1 MIYIDNGDNLDQA
14 INFAMEEYVLREMDP
29 AQTYLMLYR
38 MRPTVIVGKHQNT
51 VEEINADFVAAH
63 GVDVLRR
70 LSGGGAVYND
80 EGNLSFSVIAAD
92 DGDSFNNYARF
103 TRPVVEALRALGVA
117 AELNGRNDI
126 TVAGRKISG
135 NAQYVTRGRL
145 YTHGTLMFDVD
156 LDNVA
161 RALNVDP
168 EKYLS
173 KGIKSVRARVTNI
186 REHLDREIDIHAF
199 RRHLLAAIGAAQPL
213 ATYTPDA
220 ADWRR
225 IHELAQ
231 RYRSWEWTYGRS
243 PRFNVRQKK
252 RFAAGTIDARL
263 LVEHGV
269 IGEAKLYGDFF
280 GVGDIEDVERHLI
293 GVRYAREA
301 LAERLAGLDVAH
313 YVGAISRDEL
323 LSALY

>member
-14 INFAMEEYVLREMDP
+14 VNFAMEEYVLREMDP
-29 AQTYLMLYR
+29 AHTYLMLYR
-38 MRPTVIVGKHQNT
+38 MHPTVIVGKHQNT

-63 GVDVLRR
+63 NVDVLRR
-70 LSGGGAVYND
+70 LSGGGTVYND
-80 EGNLSFSVIAAD
+80 EGNLSFSVITAD

-103 TRPVVEALRALGVA
+103 TRPVVDALRALGVK

-126 TVAGRKISG
+126 TVNGKKISG

-145 YTHGTLMFDVD
+145 YTHGTLMFDVN

-186 REHLDREIDIHAF
+186 REHLHEDIDIHTF
-199 RRHLLAAIGAAQPL
+199 RQRILAAIGAEQPL
-213 ATYTPDA
+213 TVYTPNA
-220 ADWRR
+220 ADWQR
-225 IHELAQ
+225 IRELEK
-231 RYRSWEWTYGRS
+231 RYRHWEWTYGRS
-243 PRFNVRQKK
+243 PRFNVQQKK
-252 RFAAGTIDARL
+252 RFAAGTVDARL

-269 IGEAKLYGDFF
+269 ISEAKLYGDFF
-280 GVGDIEDVERHLI
+280 GVGDISDIERRLI
-293 GVRYAREA
+293 GVRYDRQA
-301 LAERLAGLDVAH
+301 LAALLTEIDIAH
-313 YVGAISRDEL
+313 YVGNIARDEL
-323 LSALY
+323 LSVLY